1 MIVVIFN
8 LVSPLKYYTYTE
20 ILGVPLIAISF
31 LFVSSVWILN
41 LVGGLL
47 YKHIHVKIF
56 PRLRLK
62 IRGYSIRHFLII
74 ALVSLVIYLYTLSFL
89 VWNELSVE
97 DIRLQTGSSR
107 QENIPWY
114 LYPMKLG
121 LTGLLALAFILWY
134 FFRKFEK
141 EVFVFGI
148 IAIIALLTGPYYD
161 EHRFSKYIMM
171 GMAGFAS
178 HIHI

>member
-1 MIVVIFN
+1 MDTESGRRSVIQAHSCEN
-8 LVSPLKYYTYTE
+8 
-20 ILGVPLIAISF
+20 ISEDK
-31 LFVSSVWILN
+31 VENS
-41 LVGGLL
+41 
-47 YKHIHVKIF
+47 
-56 PRLRLK
+56 
-62 IRGYSIRHFLII
+62 GYSIRPFLII

-97 DIRLQTGSSR
+97 DIRLQTGSLR

-114 LYPMKLG
+114 LYPMSLG
-121 LTGLLALAFILWY
+121 LTGLLALAFILLY

-161 EHRFSKYIMM
+161 EHRL
-171 GMAGFAS
+171 ANT
-178 HIHI
+178 